1 MSGYFEELY
10 TGSKSLAIGLGI
22 TLKNFFQPV
31 VTMQYPYVSVKMPA
45 RFRGHI
51 ELVPDEETGA
61 PKCVACM
68 MCVKGCPSNCITV
81 VGKKKES
88 GKGKEPAEYIL
99 NFTTCSLCGQ
109 CVESCKFGAITF
121 SKDYNLASTRKEDFV
136 YDLLQRLR
144 ERRG

>member
-31 VTMQYPYVSVKMPA
+31 VTMQYPYESVQMPA

-51 ELVPDEETGA
+51 ELIPDEETGG

-68 MCVKGCPSNCITV
+68 MCVKACPSNCITV
-81 VGKKKES
+81 VGKKKED
-88 GKGKEPAEYIL
+88 GKGKEPAKYIL

-121 SKDYNLASTRKEDFV
+121 SKDYNLASTRKEDFI

-144 ERRG
+144 ERS